1 LTDQEIGSLIDK
13 FYVQSVTTDSLK
25 GNEEV
30 LFEEQFKQMVG
41 VLGNYF
47 LGKRMFETILAW
59 SGIKPDALPQQRYI
73 RLVTYVEYSDV
84 LYNGT

>member
-1 LTDQEIGSLIDK
+1 M
-13 FYVQSVTTDSLK
+13 QSVTTDSLK
-25 GNEEV
+25 GGEEV

-59 SGIKPDALPQQRYI
+59 SGVKPDAMP
-73 RLVTYVEYSDV
+73 
-84 LYNGT
+84 